1 MAWGGASVKYVRDM
15 ADVPEPAIETQS
27 DTPSAN
33 DVRCVFCRIA
43 AKDEQAEIVYEDE
56 DYVCFRDR
64 SPAATHHYLL
74 IPRQHIRSVVSPVWS
89 LDLRFNSKAGD

>member
-1 MAWGGASVKYVRDM
+1 M
-15 ADVPEPAIETQS
+15 ADDPEPTAEARGA
-27 DTPSAN
+27 PSTH

-43 AKDEQAEIVYEDE
+43 AKDEHAEIVYEDE

-74 IPRQHIRSVVSPVWS
+74 IPRLHIRSVAKCYMYFMYTSS
-89 LDLRFNSKAGD
+89 IL